1 MSGTPV
7 LGLPRAQNDGVT
19 PGVLNPM
26 TERVEAEPHHSE
38 CLGSEPRSLQCT
50 GPVPHEPE
58 WVRNPVGRS
67 AWAPVP
73 SSAREPKCPPHVHSL
88 VAGHGKLVDSAL
100 EAPRTVP
107 RSLGPRGDS
116 YTSPPSGPLCS
127 PRGYTPQP
135 GKLRTRSPPRASPGR
150 LGPQACSTCSR
161 EPGPGRWRPPAPACE
176 SDGPVWVPAA
186 GASPPRFCVALG
198 DWPGLPSAHLRAER
212 SSLVHLNGWG
222 PGSYHPESP
231 DSTTLL

>member
-1 MSGTPV
+1 MSPVGLSAGPGPPRWPRSCGSDALGSVHPYLRISPSSVAVCAIHLCAGPAQVSGTPV
-7 LGLPRAQNDGVT
+7 LGLPRAQNDGVM
-19 PGVLNPM
+19 PGVLNPI

-73 SSAREPKCPPHVHSL
+73 SSAREPNCPPHVYSL
-88 VAGHGKLVDSAL
+88 VAGHRKLVDSAL
-100 EAPRTVP
+100 EALRTVA

-116 YTSPPSGPLCS
+116 YTCPPSGTLCS

-135 GKLRTRSPPRASPGR
+135 GKLRTRSPTRASPGR
-150 LGPQACSTCSR
+150 LGPQARNTCS
-161 EPGPGRWRPPAPACE
+161 
-176 SDGPVWVPAA
+176 
-186 GASPPRFCVALG
+186 
-198 DWPGLPSAHLRAER
+198 
-212 SSLVHLNGWG
+212 
-222 PGSYHPESP
+222 
-231 DSTTLL
+231 